1 MAIKLRADKGSAL
14 TLNELDNNFTSFFYS
29 ASLNAAQTQLTFF
42 RSGSASSGISGS
54 STVNIPLS
62 PYTGSTPPASGN
74 TSTVQYNAGS
84 GNLAGDDDFKWSTS
98 NNAIELGVTSQA
110 GDGISLLNKRL
121 RIKSNAGPNTSAALV
136 LHGNGAKL
144 SGSLSYDPSAVSS
157 TLGSRYDL
165 VLRNETD
172 NATAANANIL
182 FYIDKYSSTVPIVG
196 FFRNESKIALRGADK
211 TIEDVNISGS
221 ISLQGSG
228 TNVNFLH
235 KIRPF
240 ASDSK
245 IPNSVFT
252 GNSRGLAIEG
262 GNQASVVVGIHG
274 QGTSNSANG
283 LYIVSSPATGSSHLP
298 TYNKTIAFFEG
309 NGCVGIGTLLPL
321 SNFTRVTIKG
331 SGQTSSTTA
340 LNVRNSNNNNLLN
353 LRDDGQV
360 KLAKGQVT
368 AGVNSEVKIDGN
380 LHVTGSIEVDT
391 LPTASATDYQYLV
404 RNSANKIVQQN
415 IAAPIPLGGIILWSG
430 NMNAIPTGFA
440 LCDGTTANSR
450 QTPDLRNKMIV
461 QANNVGAADVPKSTI
476 EGGSPQTTG
485 GDISHTHG
493 GNTGG
498 SSLTIAQLPA
508 HGHQYKDGY
517 FMEINNPGTGNG
529 GTVDGADDVG
539 GGGLRFKGSGKS
551 DTDNRFIYYR
561 NLTTSN
567 TGSGATHNHT
577 IASDNHVNPYY
588 VLAYIMFVGT

>member
-1 MAIKLRADKGSAL
+1 MAINLRADKGSAL

-42 RSGSASSGISGS
+42 RSGSAASGISGS

-144 SGSLSYDPSAVSS
+144 SGSLSYDPSAVNS

-172 NATAANANIL
+172 DLTAANGNIL
-182 FYIDKYSSTVPIVG
+182 FYLDKYSTTVPIVG
-196 FFRNESKIALRGADK
+196 FFNLKSKLTFRGADK
-211 TIEDVNISGS
+211 SISDVNISGS
-221 ISLQGSG
+221 VSIQGSG
-228 TNVNFLH
+228 NNVNFLH

-240 ASDSK
+240 SNESN
-245 IPNSVFT
+245 IPSSLFA
-252 GNSRGLAIEG
+252 GNNRGLIIEG
-262 GNQASVVVGIHG
+262 GNAANVLIGLH
-274 QGTSNSANG
+274 SNSNESFSI
-283 LYIVSSPATGSSHLP
+283 LSSPVTGSSHQP
-298 TYNKTIAFFEG
+298 TYKKTVAFFRAG
-309 NGCVGIGTLLPL
+309 GQVGINTDAPA
-321 SNFTRVTIKG
+321 SATEFTVNG
-331 SGQTSSTTA
+331 SGNTSSTFAAIIRSANNQTLIEA
-340 LNVRNSNNNNLLN
+340 RN
-353 LRDDGQV
+353 DGRV
-360 KLAKGQVT
+360 TLAKGQVT
-368 AGVNSEVKIDGN
+368 AGVNSEVKIDGG

-404 RNSANKIVQQN
+404 RNSSNKIVQQN

-529 GTVDGADDVG
+529 GTIDGADDVG